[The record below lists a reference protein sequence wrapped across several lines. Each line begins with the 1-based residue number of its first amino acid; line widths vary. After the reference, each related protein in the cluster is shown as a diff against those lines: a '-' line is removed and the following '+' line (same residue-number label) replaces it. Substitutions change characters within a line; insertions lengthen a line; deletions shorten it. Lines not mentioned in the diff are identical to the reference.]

1 MTRERTP
8 QGYGSLKFNEDYSAR
23 REKAYKSERNMEYNE
38 YLDKVST
45 VSYHLMY
52 KKGGGLFVS
61 LHVLRLSKVG
71 NGHSSEII
79 NLHCGHFS
87 NDISGHLNDT
97 ISIDP
102 KNYVEN

>member
-1 MTRERTP
+1 MGTYLNQPSRLLTRERTP

-52 KKGGGLFVS
+52 KKGGGGYLCPF
-61 LHVLRLSKVG
+61 
-71 NGHSSEII
+71 
-79 NLHCGHFS
+79 
-87 NDISGHLNDT
+87 IS
-97 ISIDP
+97 
-102 KNYVEN
+102 

>member
-1 MTRERTP
+1 LTRERTP

-61 LHVLRLSKVG
+61 LHILRLNKV
-71 NGHSSEII
+71 ST
-79 NLHCGHFS
+79 FS
-87 NDISGHLNDT
+87 NHLMYKGEGAICVPSYLKT
-97 ISIDP
+97 
-102 KNYVEN
+102 